1 MTRIPLADRIQYELG
16 EIELAR
22 SSCMVA
28 EARMLHALSHNQLQ
42 DAMEAAREA
51 AISARQ
57 LHTMLAHL
65 ETVIGA
71 EIQPNDDDYEDSEQ
85 VYEGKVA

>member
-1 MTRIPLADRIQYELG
+1 MSKFTLAERLQYELG

-22 SSCMVA
+22 SCCMVA
-28 EARMLHALSHNQLQ
+28 EAKMLHALARNQLQ
-42 DAMEAAREA
+42 DAMEAAHEA
-51 AISARQ
+51 SVKARQ

-71 EIQPNDDDYEDSEQ
+71 EMQPDADDFENSPN

>member
-1 MTRIPLADRIQYELG
+1 MKIILADRIQFELG

-22 SSCMVA
+22 SACMVA
-28 EARMLHALSHNQLQ
+28 EAKMLHALGRKQYQ
-42 DAMEAAREA
+42 DAMEAAHEA
-51 AISARQ
+51 AIKARQ

-71 EIQPNDDDYEDSEQ
+71 EIQPNDDDFEDAKQ
-85 VYEGKVA
+85 VYGDVA

>member
-1 MTRIPLADRIQYELG
+1 MSKIDLTDRIQFELH

-22 SSCMVA
+22 SACMVA
-28 EARMLHALSHNQLQ
+28 EAKMLHALGRQQYQ
-42 DAMEAAREA
+42 DAMEAAHEA
-51 AISARQ
+51 SIKARQ
-57 LHTMLAHL
+57 LHTMLAHV

-71 EIQPNDDDYEDSEQ
+71 EIQPSDDDFEDSEL